1 MKARFSKE
9 ERQELHRQL
18 RESIEGA
25 IQVDSHFSEVLPTV
39 IALKLFKELSRN
51 ADLKPVLSRDPETL
65 QPILTVTK
73 ANKPAEPPPSK
84 SRSKK
89 KT

>member
-39 IALKLFKELSRN
+39 IALKLFKEL
-51 ADLKPVLSRDPETL
+51 VLLHKESQELEVIFLVSNHNQLCRQHL
-65 QPILTVTK
+65 VILVK
-73 ANKPAEPPPSK
+73 V
-84 SRSKK
+84 
-89 KT
+89 